1 VKLSEKKY
9 QSWMESLHEGVGL
22 VDPYENII
30 YVNPAFSRILGYSK
44 DEAIGMNLA
53 KLVPKEEFQKILQGT
68 AKRKQSISSV
78 YEVKMIRKDGELINI
93 KISAAPWIS
102 NKGEFK
108 GTIGMMLDITEQR
121 QAEEELRSNIKV
133 LDNINIGIIGF
144 DLMNKIVTFQNKY
157 AIEIFEPDIKPMDY
171 KALSLLLLSDM
182 EDGNVSE
189 ISSIPRESQ
198 YKNKVLGYSIY
209 CLPNKYLWVFILDI
223 TEKARL
229 KFIAE
234 TVNTMDNI
242 GYIFSGI
249 RHELGNPLN
258 SLKMTMSVIKNRIED
273 FSNKKILEYIDFAL
287 AEIDRIEFLLRSLKH
302 FNMFESLE
310 PKNVN
315 LRLYLKDFISL
326 VRTDVE
332 EKDIT
337 FKTNFPDKELWVYVD
352 SRALQQ
358 VLLNILTNSLDAVEG
373 KKNPEIILTLLKS
386 KKGIII
392 KIIDNGCGI
401 PIENQ
406 KNLFMPFY
414 TTKNKGTGLG
424 LVIVK
429 RLLTKMNST
438 IEIKS
443 VKNKGTKVEIIF
455 TEGKSE

>member
-1 VKLSEKKY
+1 
-9 QSWMESLHEGVGL
+9 M
-22 VDPYENII
+22 
-30 YVNPAFSRILGYSK
+30 
-44 DEAIGMNLA
+44 
-53 KLVPKEEFQKILQGT
+53 
-68 AKRKQSISSV
+68 
-78 YEVKMIRKDGELINI
+78 
-93 KISAAPWIS
+93 
-102 NKGEFK
+102 
-108 GTIGMMLDITEQR
+108 
-121 QAEEELRSNIKV
+121 
-133 LDNINIGIIGF
+133 
-144 DLMNKIVTFQNKY
+144 
-157 AIEIFEPDIKPMDY
+157 
-171 KALSLLLLSDM
+171 
-182 EDGNVSE
+182 SE
-189 ISSIPRESQ
+189 ICSIPRERQ

-209 CLPNKYLWVFILDI
+209 HLLDRYVWIFILDI
-223 TEKARL
+223 TERTRL

-287 AEIDRIEFLLRSLKH
+287 AEINRIEFLLRSLKH

-337 FKTNFPDKELWVYVD
+337 FKTNFPDKELWVYAD
-352 SRALQQ
+352 PRALQQ

-392 KIIDNGCGI
+392 KIMDNGCGI

-429 RLLTKMNST
+429 KLLTKMNST